1 MRGAMISQSDL
12 ERRLSGLK
20 QDGLIE
26 SWSLPIGTFGRP
38 FIRVNVETDKQSP
51 NFDKAAFDADR
62 NKVQQALGAILFDL
76 ANAR

>member
-1 MRGAMISQSDL
+1 MQGAMISQSDL

-38 FIRVNVETDKQSP
+38 FIHVNVETDKQSP
-51 NFDKAAFDADR
+51 NFDKAAFDAAR

>member
-26 SWSLPIGTFGRP
+26 SWSLPIVTFGRP
-38 FIRVNVETDKQSP
+38 FIRVNVETGKQSP
-51 NFDKAAFDADR
+51 YFDKAAFDAAR

>member
-1 MRGAMISQSDL
+1 MISQSDL
-12 ERRLSGLK
+12 ERQLSGLN

-51 NFDKAAFDADR
+51 HFDKVAFDAAR
-62 NKVQQALGAILFDL
+62 NKVQHALGTIPFNL